1 MLDVGS
7 GTGILSIFAAQAGA
21 KKVFAVEASSLAE
34 LSKEGIKENGLENI
48 IEVFHGKAEDF
59 RLPDGISHV
68 DIIVSEFMGFYLLH
82 EGMLDS
88 VLMARER
95 FLKPGGF
102 LFPDRA
108 IIYLSP
114 CAVPSLFDD
123 WENVSGIKMTKFA
136 EQLRKQ
142 KSSKPEVLIVQKEH
156 LLADDI
162 VVAFLDL
169 NDISPGELDRI
180 DFNEVIVA
188 KKDGKFQGV
197 CLWFEVLFPSN
208 DMEEDIVLSTHPQC
222 APTHWKQTVVPL
234 PENIET
240 VEPLTPIAFKL
251 VIQRH
256 PENYRHYNLILEIL
270 DPDEVEHPLPC
281 DCHATKCILSKAH
294 LASLAGNGLQSA

>member
-34 LSKEGIKENGLENI
+34 LSKEVIKENGLENT

-114 CAVPSLFDD
+114 CAVPSLFED

-208 DMEEDIVLSTHPQC
+208 DMEEDTVLSTHPQC

-251 VIQRH
+251 VIERH

-281 DCHATKCILSKAH
+281 DCCMTKCILSKAH
-294 LASLAGNGLQSA
+294 LASLSGNGLQSA

>member
-1 MLDVGS
+1 
-7 GTGILSIFAAQAGA
+7 
-21 KKVFAVEASSLAE
+21 LAE
-34 LSKEGIKENGLENI
+34 LSKEVIKENGFENV
-48 IEVFHGKAEDF
+48 IEVYHGMAEHF
-59 RLPDGISHV
+59 RLPEGMTHV

-88 VLMARER
+88 VLLARER
-95 FLKPGGF
+95 FLKPGGY

-114 CAVPSLFDD
+114 CALPSLFDD
-123 WENVSGIKMTKFA
+123 WEDVNGIKMTKFA

-142 KSSKPEVLIVQKEH
+142 KSSKPEVFVLPKEH

-188 KKDGKFQGV
+188 KKEGKFQGV
-197 CLWFEVLFPSN
+197 CLWFDVLFPSN
-208 DMEEDIVLSTHPQC
+208 DMEEDVTLSTHPQC
-222 APTHWKQTVVPL
+222 KPTHWKQTVIPL
-234 PENIET
+234 PANIET

-251 VIQRH
+251 TIQRH

-270 DPDEVEHPLPC
+270 DPESDEVEHPLPC
-281 DCHATKCILSKAH
+281 DCNMTKCILSKTH
-294 LASLAGNGLQSA
+294 LASLAENNGFQNV

>member
-1 MLDVGS
+1 MS
-7 GTGILSIFAAQAGA
+7 ILAAQAGA
-21 KKVFAVEASSLAE
+21 KKVFAVEASNLAE
-34 LSKEGIKENGLENI
+34 LSKEVIKQNGFENV
-48 IEVFHGKAEDF
+48 IEVYHGRAEDF
-59 RLPDGISHV
+59 RLPEGMSYV

-88 VLMARER
+88 VLLARER
-95 FLKPGGF
+95 FLRPGGY

-114 CAVPSLFDD
+114 CTMPSLFDD

-142 KSSKPEVLIVQKEH
+142 KSSKPEVLIVQKEQ

-188 KKDGKFQGV
+188 RKDGKFQGV
-197 CLWFEVLFPSN
+197 CLWFDVLFPSN
-208 DMEEDIVLSTHPQC
+208 DMEEDVSLSTHPQC
-222 APTHWKQTVVPL
+222 PPTHWKQTVIPL

-240 VEPLTPIAFKL
+240 VEPLTPIAFRL
-251 VIQRH
+251 AIQRH

-270 DPDEVEHPLPC
+270 DPESEDVEHPLPC
-281 DCHATKCILSKAH
+281 DCNMTKCILSKAH
-294 LASLAGNGLQSA
+294 LASLAENNGFQNA